1 VTDGKLTTGD
11 VQKILAAQSAA
22 NPPEPQTLFGF
33 SRREIAAAAL
43 VAMATGTG
51 GGGVVSY
58 LLPNSSKVDALEKR
72 VSALEAACLPL
83 PRVPLK

>member
-1 VTDGKLTTGD
+1 MEKLTTGD
-11 VQKILAAQSAA
+11 VQKILAVQGAA
-22 NPPEPQTLFGF
+22 SPPPQTLFGF

-58 LLPNSSKVDALEKR
+58 LLPNVSKVDSLERR
-72 VSALEAACLPL
+72 VSALEAACLPG
-83 PRVPLK
+83 PRIPLK